1 MTISGSSPVSLF
13 DSVLQ
18 AQAAREAAGV
28 SVLKKAQAVM
38 KQQGEAMV
46 QMLEQAG
53 ECQSCEGSTR
63 LDTYA

>member
-1 MTISGSSPVSLF
+1 MTISNTPTSLL
-13 DSVLQ
+13 DSVLT
-18 AQAAREAAGV
+18 AQTTQQEMGI
-28 SVLKKAQAVM
+28 SVLKKAQDSA

-53 ECQSCEGSTR
+53 THTSGSGKPL

>member
-1 MTISGSSPVSLF
+1 MTISNTPTSLL
-13 DSVLQ
+13 DSVLT
-18 AQAAREAAGV
+18 AQTTQQEMGI
-28 SVLKKAQAVM
+28 SVLKKAQDSA

-53 ECQSCEGSTR
+53 THTSGAGKPL